1 MGGASSK
8 NEKKIWQNDVIV
20 TEETS
25 MKILANGPHPP
36 YTFWLMNVIVMKIGQ
51 EMKKLISQSRLPR
64 PDLNLPPNPLCRK

>member
-36 YTFWLMNVIVMKIGQ
+36 YTFWLMNVLA
-51 EMKKLISQSRLPR
+51 MKKLISQSRLPR